1 MATFPKMC
9 HLLAEMYALQDL
21 EALRSSEEF
30 VSYCEEFG
38 FAFAIAAAITDE
50 VVEATPKAENMIVM
64 AFEELAEIF
73 GMSAESLAENDSI
86 RDVIKIDSAAD

>member
-9 HLLAEMYALQDL
+9 RLLAEMYSIQDS
-21 EALRSSEEF
+21 EDLRTSEEF

-38 FAFAIAAAITDE
+38 FTFAIATAISDE
-50 VVEATPKAENMIVM
+50 VVEATPRAENMIFV
-64 AFEELAEIF
+64 AFEELAELL

-86 RDVIKIDSAAD
+86 RDVLKK